1 MEAVMILLG
10 EKIDWPNI
18 RLVISDVGN
27 FLSRLENYDVMKTAD
42 ALFNKIRTNYISK
55 PDFEPNDVK
64 KKSVAAASMCFW
76 VRAINN
82 YAVVLKKVE
91 PKKRRYQEVKST
103 LDAAMAILNEKQSEV
118 QKVKDKVAA
127 LRA

>member
-10 EKIDWPNI
+10 EKTDWNNV

-27 FLSRLENYDVMKTAD
+27 FLSRLENYDVMKTNESV
-42 ALFNKIRTNYISK
+42 FNKIRANYISK

-82 YAVVLKKVE
+82 YSVVLKKVE
-91 PKKRRYQEVKST
+91 PKKRRH
-103 LDAAMAILNEKQSEV
+103 
-118 QKVKDKVAA
+118 
-127 LRA
+127 